1 MKTTLYKVLT
11 EDSLEL
17 PGLLYEPETPTQKVL
32 VHVHGMAGN
41 FYENKFLDVIAET
54 LTSNGIAF
62 YVFNN
67 RGTEFIKDM
76 YKVGKEKREVIRLGD
91 TYEKFEDCLIDIKAA
106 IDFVESK
113 GFNNIHL
120 SGHSLGGPKVA
131 YYAADSGDERVAS
144 VIFLSPADMVGL
156 ALADKDYE
164 RDVSTANKM
173 IAEGKG
179 HDIMPFDIWGDCI
192 LSADSYV
199 NLSSKSERVAIFNFH
214 KLEDKLSVLGKIAVP
229 SLTVMGRKDHV
240 VIIPIEDIMQRIK
253 ESMISSPKVETK
265 ILGDAD
271 HGYNGYENYLADAIK
286 DWLIEPK

>member
-131 YYAADSGDERVAS
+131 YTR
-144 VIFLSPADMVGL
+144 
-156 ALADKDYE
+156 
-164 RDVSTANKM
+164 R
-173 IAEGKG
+173 
-179 HDIMPFDIWGDCI
+179 
-192 LSADSYV
+192 
-199 NLSSKSERVAIFNFH
+199 
-214 KLEDKLSVLGKIAVP
+214 
-229 SLTVMGRKDHV
+229 
-240 VIIPIEDIMQRIK
+240 
-253 ESMISSPKVETK
+253 
-265 ILGDAD
+265 
-271 HGYNGYENYLADAIK
+271 
-286 DWLIEPK
+286 